1 MKIRYYFLLLIAT
14 LTVTFKSVAQTY
26 NKIEYP
32 FVGGSTTDYVCIKAI
47 TFRSYETRIDFVAC
61 YTGNYIFLEKA
72 GQRNALYI
80 RIGKRKYR
88 LQNTYGIA
96 STDRVTFCQP
106 GQLLEFSAI
115 FEPIPDKE
123 RDNFDLIEGID
134 GTWNFYKVSISKYL
148 SYEKIPNWIKTD
160 KRNGTEVSFR
170 EETIEY
176 PYVEKQSHPYLI
188 IMKID
193 KFIDGTIIY
202 FTYKKPYDGNGLI
215 NLSNDIYLR
224 ASDGKKYDMLKIVG
238 VPFTDEYTKRG
249 TPLSFSMIFPRL
261 PNNIDC
267 FSLYQPSLFYDAK
280 GLVFHNIKL
289 RSDYDGYLRKWNDLE
304 FYFRN
309 TSQKKIQY
317 QNRSRKQLMKDPNF
331 KID

>member
-1 MKIRYYFLLLIAT
+1 
-14 LTVTFKSVAQTY
+14 
-26 NKIEYP
+26 
-32 FVGGSTTDYVCIKAI
+32 
-47 TFRSYETRIDFVAC
+47 
-61 YTGNYIFLEKA
+61 
-72 GQRNALYI
+72 
-80 RIGKRKYR
+80 
-88 LQNTYGIA
+88 
-96 STDRVTFCQP
+96 
-106 GQLLEFSAI
+106 
-115 FEPIPDKE
+115 
-123 RDNFDLIEGID
+123 
-134 GTWNFYKVSISKYL
+134 
-148 SYEKIPNWIKTD
+148 
-160 KRNGTEVSFR
+160 
-170 EETIEY
+170 
-176 PYVEKQSHPYLI
+176 
-188 IMKID
+188 MKID

-238 VPFTDEYTKRG
+238 VPFTDEYTKKG

-304 FYFRN
+304 LYFRN

-317 QNRSRKQLMKDPNF
+317 QNTSRKQLKKDPNF
-331 KID
+331 KIE